1 MYNYKGFDIKTSVNE
16 MTVEQ
21 FEKTTVILNNEKI
34 TTIERYFNLLS
45 YLGIPD
51 GVLDEITDDEFFN
64 IIKQFNKDQL
74 GNKEL
79 IPSFEHNGV
88 KYVAYEGEEF
98 KLKAKDL
105 ILIEK
110 NINSSSSYFASTIA
124 ILFKPEGTDLN
135 LVYAPRAIEQ
145 RTKIVNTLNAADF
158 YPYIVHITGKIIS
171 KTEQAVLH
179 ADSK

>member
-21 FEKTTVILNNEKI
+21 FEKTTQILNNEKLS
-34 TTIERYFNLLS
+34 TIERYFNLLS

-51 GVLDEITDDEFFN
+51 GVLNEITDDEFFN
-64 IIKQFNKDQL
+64 IVKQFSKDELTNKQ
-74 GNKEL
+74 L
-79 IPSFEHNGV
+79 IPFFEHEGV
-88 KYVAYEGEEF
+88 KYVAYDGDEF

-110 NINSSSSYFASTIA
+110 NINSGSSYFASTIA

-135 LVYAPRAIEQ
+135 LAYMPKAIEQ

-158 YPYIVHITGKIIS
+158 YPYIIHITGKLIS
-171 KTEQAVLH
+171 KTEQAILH
-179 ADSK
+179 AEHK